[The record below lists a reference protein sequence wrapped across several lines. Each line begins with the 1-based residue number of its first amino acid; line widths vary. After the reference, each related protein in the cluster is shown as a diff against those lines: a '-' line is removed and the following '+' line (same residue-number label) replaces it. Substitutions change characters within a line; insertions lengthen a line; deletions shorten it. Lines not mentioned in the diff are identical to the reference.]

1 MQTQG
6 HGAPNWRQSLF
17 WFQFLHEVQADGR
30 SSPPDFPTL
39 IRKLFAV
46 KQNLTCISYSNVAW
60 KQRDPIPT
68 TEETTKTTKETTLLI
83 PFLLNTLFVNLCHG
97 QPSKTIY
104 SVWKTQSS

>member
-30 SSPPDFPTL
+30 SSPPYFLTL
-39 IRKLFAV
+39 IRELFAV

-68 TEETTKTTKETTLLI
+68 TEKNNKNNKGDNFTNSISPQHSLCESVSWSAIQNYLLS
-83 PFLLNTLFVNLCHG
+83 LKNAV
-97 QPSKTIY
+97 
-104 SVWKTQSS
+104 